1 MAKTRKVRRS
11 RFEGINLDSLNEE
24 AAKVTNKE
32 IEVKEEKVDT
42 QVKQEEIPVT
52 ENLLPSKK
60 VIEIV
65 EKKTIVNVIKRG
77 KGRPKTSNRK
87 PLNTAIE
94 PKNKQRLEFLAMLNG
109 GSVADQLNN
118 ILQKYF
124 TEIERVDELIEIFE
138 ERKRKR

>member
-1 MAKTRKVRRS
+1 MGKTRKVRRS

-24 AAKVTNKE
+24 AAKVTHKE
-32 IEVKEEKVDT
+32 VGVKEEKIDT
-42 QVKQEEIPVT
+42 QVMGEEVP
-52 ENLLPSKK
+52 EKLLSSKNT
-60 VIEIV
+60 IEVV
-65 EKKTIVNVIKRG
+65 EKKTIVNVVKRG